1 MEELSW
7 GWKEGTLGRGAMI
20 QESVRYSLYVRVS
33 SEDAHLQCK
42 VIKKTSDLSKTQNEK
57 YSIISRQD

>member
-20 QESVRYSLYVRVS
+20 QESVRCSLYVRVS
-33 SEDAHLQCK
+33 SEDAHLQCE
-42 VIKKTSDLSKTQNEK
+42 VIKKKK
-57 YSIISRQD
+57 